1 MVYECIVCRQ
11 ELTWVTYYC
20 RQCKKELTMARGLQ
34 DLQNLLPVQ
43 ILVLSSLGLQF
54 ILFLCATVRRSE
66 TSIRVPVRLL
76 LLWIAYNFGDIIAT
90 YTLARLSFFSTTG
103 DHPLVVLWAPFLL
116 LHLAGPDNIAAY
128 ALEDNQLSL
137 RSMQTFFAQVT
148 AGGYFL
154 YTYRNISVDF
164 LRIASRLMF
173 ALAVV
178 KYGERWL
185 ALQRG
190 NLGSISDSLKK
201 KPVLDSMSHVAHP
214 QDAKL
219 MEIYGVETLDEESS
233 VRRAHSLFHIC
244 KCGMVDSSEDESG
257 RQNYSQKM
265 KHVELW
271 TIIEI
276 ELSFMYDI
284 LYTKAA
290 VSHTWHGYTIRVI
303 LPLAILT
310 SLLLFHFSEED
321 RDSRE
326 VDTVITYILFGSALF
341 MEWTSLL
348 NTLGSSWTFNT
359 LSTTRCTWLRY
370 KLLCSGQWDRLRRLV
385 LSVNFL
391 GDTCVGPRRWS
402 GNMGQYNILH
412 FCTRPNTL
420 LTRPLLGSLAIL
432 VGLEESWNRKHFS
445 GAINISDHV
454 STIKQCIS
462 EHINLLYTEGWL
474 NTLGT
479 VKHEWGMTTLL
490 HRDQVDNFKGTLGN
504 EFQEGIIIW
513 HIGKDFFHSK
523 CMSTNASVDLV
534 NAIKALSNYMMFL
547 LVERTY
553 MLPGIAQNRLYQRTC
568 KALYQGVNH
577 CHPTSG
583 ICAVLKNFFRWRDDP
598 AGLTSMASDSR
609 THAEDLYN
617 KYVLKEFTYETVR
630 LTYSTT
636 VARKLLEHEE
646 KHGTAKSLEL
656 LLDLWTD
663 MLVYAGNKCSRESH
677 AKKLSSGGELT
688 TIVWLMVEHLHQGAL
703 VYDGEQA
710 SANEASSK
718 EEYHHNL
725 YRV

>member
-1 MVYECIVCRQ
+1 
-11 ELTWVTYYC
+11 
-20 RQCKKELTMARGLQ
+20 MARG
-34 DLQNLLPVQ
+34 LQNLLPVQ

-54 ILFLCATVRRSE
+54 ILFLCAAVRRRE
-66 TSIRVPVRLL
+66 TFTGVPVRLL

-128 ALEDNQLSL
+128 APEDNQLSL
-137 RSMQTFFAQVT
+137 RSIQTFFAQVA

-173 ALAVV
+173 VVAVV

-201 KPVLDSMSHVAHP
+201 KPPAMHSHVHP
-214 QDAKL
+214 QDEKL
-219 MEIYGVETLDEESS
+219 KKIEGLDTLDDESI

-244 KCGMVDSSEDESG
+244 KCGMVDSSEDEHG
-257 RQNYSQKM
+257 RQNFKAKIQA
-265 KHVELW
+265 VELW
-271 TIIEI
+271 AIIEI
-276 ELSFMYDI
+276 ELSFI
-284 LYTKAA
+284 
-290 VSHTWHGYTIRVI
+290 
-303 LPLAILT
+303 
-310 SLLLFHFSEED
+310 EED

-348 NTLGSSWTFNT
+348 NTLGSSWMFNT

-385 LSVNFL
+385 LYVNFL

-412 FCTRPNTL
+412 FCTRPKTL

-445 GAINISDHV
+445 GAINISDHF
-454 STIKQCIS
+454 STIKLCIS
-462 EHINLLYTEGWL
+462 KHIDLLYTKGWL

-479 VKHEWGMTTLL
+479 VKHQWGMTTLL
-490 HRDQVDNFKGTLGN
+490 HRDEVCDFKKHVCKFKEVLGN

-513 HIGKDFFHSK
+513 HIGTDFFLSK
-523 CMSTNASVDLV
+523 CNSAIAPVGLV
-534 NAIKALSNYMMFL
+534 NAVKALSNYMMFL
-547 LVERTY
+547 LVERPY
-553 MLPGIAQNRLYQRTC
+553 MLPGVTQNRLYQRTC
-568 KALYQGVNH
+568 KALDQSVSH

-583 ICAVLKNFFRWRDDP
+583 ICAVLKSFFRWRDDP

-609 THAEDLYN
+609 TQAGEFYK
-617 KYVLKEFTYETVR
+617 KYDAIKKFSYETVR
-630 LTYSTT
+630 LTYSAT
-636 VARKLLEHEE
+636 VANKLLEYE
-646 KHGTAKSLEL
+646 KEQGTTESLQL
-656 LLDLWTD
+656 LLEVWTD
-663 MLVYAGNKCSRESH
+663 MLVYAGNKGSRESH

-688 TIVWLMVEHLHQGAL
+688 TIVWLLVEHLHQGAL
-703 VYDGEQA
+703 FHDGEQA
-710 SANEASSK
+710 SAK
-718 EEYHHNL
+718 EPSL
-725 YRV
+725 V